1 MGDSY
6 WLSWEVVHI
15 ITTTHNPLTNS
26 TILTQLIARRLGYIV
41 LVRVKKEKK
50 IILVIS

>member
-1 MGDSY
+1 MGDFY
-6 WLSWEVVHI
+6 GLSLEVVHI
-15 ITTTHNPLTNS
+15 TSTHNPLTNS
-26 TILTQLIARRLGYIV
+26 IILTQLIARRLGYIV